1 MSDASWA
8 QACLNVSNGGI
19 GFRQTNVHRSA
30 AYLASVSTCAQ
41 LDGWD
46 AITCGHWHEAIGDFN
61 TRVPDSSA
69 LNPAAPTPLKQH
81 DLSSKVEAQIF
92 LMLLAKIPAT
102 DVMRRAHMRSMATQD
117 AGLWLD
123 NAPCTTLGFAF
134 TSGAFLQL
142 IRWRLGMS
150 VCEHNTTC
158 PFCSTCVA
166 DELGYHLLTCRW
178 GGNLGVR
185 HNGIRDVFY
194 GACQAAAW
202 SPAKEMNIFTTGQ
215 QRAADVLVRTTSLRA
230 FDFAVTHGCQPK
242 YIRQTAEHGPGF
254 AASDYSEHVKDKRY
268 KARAAK
274 EGVQFVAMVTDVA
287 GNWTLSAHAVF
298 AECSRDIAA
307 RRMCDPAVMLRL
319 LRKRLSCAV
328 MRGNVRALL
337 LSRHSMEP
345 DLSDPMPP
353 DEDRFFEIDA
363 MSDATADESNTCPAI
378 HQAAAG
384 TCLRG
389 MVVTA

>member
-1 MSDASWA
+1 
-8 QACLNVSNGGI
+8 
-19 GFRQTNVHRSA
+19 
-30 AYLASVSTCAQ
+30 
-41 LDGWD
+41 
-46 AITCGHWHEAIGDFN
+46 
-61 TRVPDSSA
+61 
-69 LNPAAPTPLKQH
+69 
-81 DLSSKVEAQIF
+81 
-92 LMLLAKIPAT
+92 
-102 DVMRRAHMRSMATQD
+102 
-117 AGLWLD
+117 
-123 NAPCTTLGFAF
+123 
-134 TSGAFLQL
+134 
-142 IRWRLGMS
+142 
-150 VCEHNTTC
+150 
-158 PFCSTCVA
+158 
-166 DELGYHLLTCRW
+166 
-178 GGNLGVR
+178 
-185 HNGIRDVFY
+185 
-194 GACQAAAW
+194 
-202 SPAKEMNIFTTGQ
+202 MNIFTTGQ

-274 EGVQFVAMVTDVA
+274 EGVQFVAMVTDAA

-345 DLSDPMPP
+345 DLGDPMPP

-363 MSDATADESNTCPAI
+363 MSEATADESNTCPAI
-378 HQAAAG
+378 YQAAAG